1 MFWRSC
7 DEFSSLMLGAD
18 AVTMSQP
25 VSEGESNPLVKAEQ
39 PRSPLKNPSY
49 PQRVHVHER
58 AHWQGVLES
67 CEARISQAGQK
78 LAVIGAGPNR
88 APLERLYAQM
98 LGARDQVADSAR
110 RLPTE
115 TGGLY
120 EEDRHRL
127 EEGVAALDR
136 LFKLWESL

>member
-1 MFWRSC
+1 
-7 DEFSSLMLGAD
+7 
-18 AVTMSQP
+18 MSQP
-25 VSEGESNPLVKAEQ
+25 VSEAEGESNPLVKTE
-39 PRSPLKNPSY
+39 PLNPLRNPSY
-49 PQRVHVHER
+49 PQRIHVHER
-58 AHWQGVLES
+58 AHWQAVLKS
-67 CEARISQAGQK
+67 CQERISKAGQK

-88 APLERLYAQM
+88 ATFERLYAQM
-98 LGARDQVADSAR
+98 LGARDQVADAAQ

-136 LFKLWESL
+136 IFKRWESL